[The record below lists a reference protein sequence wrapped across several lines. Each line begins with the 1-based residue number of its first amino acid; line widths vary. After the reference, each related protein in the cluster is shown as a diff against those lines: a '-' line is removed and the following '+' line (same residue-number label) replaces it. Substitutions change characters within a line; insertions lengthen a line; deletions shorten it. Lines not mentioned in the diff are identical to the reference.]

1 VRYLS
6 GYSVGS
12 GFPHRGPP
20 RGHVVNE
27 RPGTG
32 GTYPH
37 GLVEAIES
45 LSRLVVSD
53 EDVTST
59 VQRIAEMSVHAVEG
73 AENCSVSQARGGKI
87 KTLASTSDVGRAI
100 DRIQYE
106 TNEGPCLSAIRKEAT
121 FHIPDMENDDT
132 WPTFSKRASEE
143 TGIKSMLS
151 FVLELHDDGALG
163 AVNLASTTKDAFD
176 DDDVATGTLFA
187 VQAGIALANALAH
200 ESDRKEIEELQA
212 GMVTRQ
218 MIGQAVGIIMSTR
231 GLAEKEAF
239 DILVRISQT
248 TNTKLRDIAE
258 KVVGNVG
265 EL

>member
-1 VRYLS
+1 LS
-6 GYSVGS
+6 
-12 GFPHRGPP
+12 
-20 RGHVVNE
+20 E
-27 RPGTG
+27 RPGSG
-32 GTYPH
+32 GDYPR
-37 GLVEAIES
+37 GLVEAVES
-45 LSRLVVSD
+45 LSRLIVTE
-53 EDVTST
+53 EDVVST
-59 VQRIAEMSVHAVEG
+59 VQRIAEMSVHAVGG
-73 AENCSVSQARGGKI
+73 AESCSVSIARGGEI
-87 KTLASTSDVGRAI
+87 KTLASTSDVGRQI

-106 TNEGPCLSAIRKEAT
+106 TNEGPCLSAFRKEAT
-121 FHIPDMENDDT
+121 FHIPDMESDDT
-132 WPTFSKRASEE
+132 WPKFSKRAAEE

-200 ESDRKEIEELQA
+200 ESDRKEIEELQV
-212 GMVTRQ
+212 GLISRQ
-218 MIGQAVGIIMSTR
+218 MIGQAVGILMSTR
-231 GLAEKEAF
+231 GIAEKEAF

-265 EL
+265 DM